1 MIACLTGAIL
11 YADPVELSCVVECHG
26 VGYAHSVTANTMA
39 KLPPADE
46 EGANIVRLFT
56 HMQISAQTSAAEVT
70 LYGFADREELDFFR
84 LLITVQGVGP
94 KAAMAILSLYDPQTL
109 AALIA
114 DEDTRSIAKASGV
127 GTKIAAR
134 IVLELAEK
142 VRKVFG
148 VTGTSPAIGTTG
160 SKKQSG
166 QAKNSPSVAD
176 ARDALIVLGYS
187 QSAINSA
194 LSECDPT
201 LGTDALIRAALTI
214 LSGN

>member
-1 MIACLTGAIL
+1 MIACLTGALL
-11 YADPVELSCVVECHG
+11 YADPVELSCVIECHG
-26 VGYAHSVTANTMA
+26 VGYALSVTANTMS
-39 KLPPADE
+39 KLPPAAE

-56 HMQISAQTSAAEVT
+56 HMQISAQTTSAAVT
-70 LYGFADREELDFFR
+70 LFGFADREELGFFR

-94 KAAMAILSLYDPQTL
+94 KAAMALLSLYDPQTL

-127 GTKIAAR
+127 GSKIAAR
-134 IVLELAEK
+134 IVLELSEK
-142 VRKVFG
+142 VQKLFG
-148 VTGTSPAIGTTG
+148 LFGSANTSGRT
-160 SKKQSG
+160 SKKPVG
-166 QAKNSPSVAD
+166 RAKNSPSVAD

-187 QSAINSA
+187 QSAINNA
-194 LSECDPT
+194 LAECDPT

>member
-1 MIACLTGAIL
+1 MIACLTGALL
-11 YADPVELSCVVECHG
+11 YADALELSCVVECHG
-26 VGYAHSVTANTMA
+26 VGYALSVTANTMS

-56 HMQISAQTSAAEVT
+56 HMQIAAQTSAAEVT
-70 LYGFADREELDFFR
+70 LYGFADREELEFFR

-94 KAAMAILSLYDPQTL
+94 RAAMAILSLYDPQTL

-127 GTKIAAR
+127 GAKIAAR

-142 VRKVFG
+142 VRKKFG
-148 VTGTSPAIGTTG
+148 LVAASSIGAQTG
-160 SKKQSG
+160 KRSG
-166 QAKNSPSVAD
+166 RAKNSPSVAD
-176 ARDALIVLGYS
+176 ARDALVVLGYS
-187 QSAINSA
+187 QAAINNA
-194 LSECDPT
+194 LAECDPT

>member
-26 VGYAHSVTANTMA
+26 VGYALSVTANTMA

-70 LYGFADREELDFFR
+70 LFGFADREELDFFR

-134 IVLELAEK
+134 IVLELSEK
-142 VRKVFG
+142 VQKLFG
-148 VTGTSPAIGTTG
+148 IFGSPAATSRGQ
-160 SKKQSG
+160 KKPAG
-166 QAKNSPSVAD
+166 RPKNSPSVAD

>member
-1 MIACLTGAIL
+1 MIACLTGALL
-11 YADPVELSCVVECHG
+11 YSDPVELSCVVECAG
-26 VGYAHSVTANTMA
+26 VGYALAVTANTMA

-56 HMQISAQTSAAEVT
+56 HMQISSQTSAAEVT
-70 LYGFADREELDFFR
+70 LYGFADREELGFFR

-94 KAAMAILSLYDPQTL
+94 RAAMSLLSLYDPETL

-114 DEDTRSIAKASGV
+114 AEDTRSIAKATNIGSK
-127 GTKIAAR
+127 TAAR

-142 VRKVFG
+142 SAALFPTQSAPG
-148 VTGTSPAIGTTG
+148 VAAKRPTRGAKP
-160 SKKQSG
+160 
-166 QAKNSPSVAD
+166 KNSPSVAD
-176 ARDALIVLGYS
+176 ARDALLVLGYS
-187 QSAINSA
+187 QAAINSA

-201 LGTDALIRAALTI
+201 LGTDALIRAALSI